1 MVLSPESQQRIKELL
16 RSALQL
22 DPDQR
27 VSFLDRACAGD
38 LSLRQEV
45 ESLIAMQE
53 QATGSVSSLHSI
65 KATTDS
71 RGEQMTAVV
80 GQSIAHY
87 KVLSSLGR
95 GGMGEVY
102 LAQDSKLGRKVAL
115 KLLPPAFSND
125 EDRLRRF
132 EREAAG
138 SPPATRRTLRH
149 LQGRPVDVLHRDEWK
164 KAKLRKQMPLIQ
176 ITQLL

>member
-1 MVLSPESQQRIKELL
+1 MVLSSESQQRINALL
-16 RSALQL
+16 QSALKL
-22 DPDQR
+22 DPIQR

-45 ESLIAMQE
+45 ESLIAVQE
-53 QATGSVSSLHSI
+53 QADGSAGSLRPI

-71 RGEQMTAVV
+71 RSEQMTAVI
-80 GQSIAHY
+80 GQTIAHY

-115 KLLPPAFSND
+115 KLLPPA
-125 EDRLRRF
+125 L
-132 EREAAG
+132 
-138 SPPATRRTLRH
+138 
-149 LQGRPVDVLHRDEWK
+149 
-164 KAKLRKQMPLIQ
+164 
-176 ITQLL
+176 